1 MNIAKCSHNKTNP
14 VQHQHF
20 TLRHF
25 RDIQI
30 HGKSDCLEGTAHGLV
45 YSRCHYE
52 QGNQYFRYD
61 LKSLHL
67 NWGRKINNLC
77 VDANPDAYNVFI
89 NFCNDS
95 SETQKWVWGFSRVSY
110 LKSWVKNG
118 APIIDENEVQ
128 TLLNITV
135 IVEGSTR
142 TTRKHAE
149 EGNCR
154 AN

>member
-1 MNIAKCSHNKTNP
+1 MNIARCSHNKTNP

-25 RDIQI
+25 RDIMI
-30 HGKSDCLEGTAHGLV
+30 HGKSDCLEGTSHGLI

-61 LKSLHL
+61 LNTLHL
-67 NWGRKINNLC
+67 VWGRKVNNLC
-77 VDANPDAYNVFI
+77 VDASPGADNIFI

-95 SETQKWVWGFSRVSY
+95 SETQKWIWGFSRVSS
-110 LKSWVKNG
+110 LKNWIEVG
-118 APIIDENEVQ
+118 APIIDKSEVQ
-128 TLLNITV
+128 ALLNNVTV
-135 IVEGSTR
+135 EETTR
-142 TTRKHAE
+142 PTTRKQAN
-149 EGNCR
+149 EGNCK